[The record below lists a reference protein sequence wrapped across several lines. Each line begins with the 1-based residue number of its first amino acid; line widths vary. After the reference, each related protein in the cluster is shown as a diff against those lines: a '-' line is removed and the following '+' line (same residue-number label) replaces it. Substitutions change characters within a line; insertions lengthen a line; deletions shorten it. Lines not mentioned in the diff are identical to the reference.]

1 MDVKNAFPTTA
12 PRGSEPAARPS
23 GTGNAT
29 FERVMSQA
37 RNSAAAPNAVKTG
50 APAPKPRPDRPAI
63 DTPART
69 DARPPRREALAQPA
83 SSTESKPAARG
94 PASDQ
99 PASVDGEVRHCA
111 DEAAQ
116 TEDTLAAAVADD
128 STLGLAALPAPEPT
142 PLTPLP
148 AATSPAAQQ
157 IALIAQALGLQ
168 AEAASAS
175 AAPPAANAT
184 AATAHTAAMAVA
196 PTAIDATATATLATE
211 LAALA
216 QTASGDEAIADGRPA
231 TPAAPTSV
239 STATAAAAPMPP
251 GANPAPSAAPALPA
265 LPAAPLPSSPGQPAF
280 AGEFGNRV
288 MLMAH
293 GQVKSAQI
301 ALNPGELGPVEVRLE
316 LRGQEASLVMSAA
329 HPATRAALEDALP
342 RLREM
347 FAAQGLELADA
358 QVGADSRGESN
369 PSGEG
374 RPRRGGS
381 EAAANA
387 VASPPAASLQAHG
400 LIDTFA

>member
-1 MDVKNAFPTTA
+1 
-12 PRGSEPAARPS
+12 
-23 GTGNAT
+23 
-29 FERVMSQA
+29 
-37 RNSAAAPNAVKTG
+37 
-50 APAPKPRPDRPAI
+50 
-63 DTPART
+63 
-69 DARPPRREALAQPA
+69 
-83 SSTESKPAARG
+83 
-94 PASDQ
+94 
-99 PASVDGEVRHCA
+99 
-111 DEAAQ
+111 
-116 TEDTLAAAVADD
+116 
-128 STLGLAALPAPEPT
+128 
-142 PLTPLP
+142 
-148 AATSPAAQQ
+148 
-157 IALIAQALGLQ
+157 
-168 AEAASAS
+168 
-175 AAPPAANAT
+175 ANAT
-184 AATAHTAAMAVA
+184 VHTAAMAVA

-280 AGEFGNRV
+280 AGEFGHRV

-358 QVGADSRGESN
+358 QVGADSRGESAS
-369 PSGEG
+369 SGEG